1 MFDGHG
7 DDAYRYGGM
16 VKHNFSSNIFQGF
29 DHSELCSHLGKC
41 AAAISNYPSP
51 EPTETEAIIAH
62 RHDVADDAVMLTAG
76 ATDAIYLLA
85 QHTACRH
92 SIILSP
98 TFSEY
103 EDACSA
109 FNHSI
114 TFATSIDD
122 LHHSVG
128 DTVWIC
134 NPNNPTGKILAAEDI
149 LKAVD
154 THKDALWIIDAS
166 YAEYSS
172 ADAITFAQAATRQN
186 LLLIKSMTKTFAV
199 PGLRIGYIVGNPA
212 KLAALRKLRRP
223 WAVGGLERE
232 AVKWLSEHQYM
243 YRVDATALNGEIRRI
258 AAAFRRLGIETLHSA
273 TNFMLCRLPGE
284 RTAGNLKEWLVKK
297 HGILIRDASNFQT
310 LSPQHFRVAAQTP
323 DQNDLLINSL
333 EEWLRG

>member
-51 EPTETEAIIAH
+51 EPTETEAIIA
-62 RHDVADDAVMLTAG
+62 RGHDVADDAVMLTSG

-103 EDACSA
+103 EDACTA

-114 TFATSIDD
+114 TFATGIDD
-122 LHHSVG
+122 LHPSGG
-128 DTVWIC
+128 DTVWLC
-134 NPNNPTGKILAAEDI
+134 NPNNPTGKVLAAEEI
-149 LKAVD
+149 LKSVD
-154 THKDALWIIDAS
+154 AHRDTLWIIDAS
-166 YAEYSS
+166 YAEYTPC
-172 ADAITFAQAATRQN
+172 AGIQFDQAANRRN

-232 AVKWLSEHQYM
+232 AVKWLSEHHDM
-243 YRVDATALNGEIRRI
+243 YRVDATTINSEIRRI
-258 AAAFRRLGIETLHSA
+258 AAAFRRLGIETLDSV
-273 TNFMLCRLPGE
+273 TNFMLCRLPSE
-284 RTAGNLKEWLVKK
+284 HTAGDLKEWLVKK
-297 HGILIRDASNFQT
+297 HGILIRDASNFRT

-323 DQNDLLINSL
+323 DQNNLLINALKEWSL
-333 EEWLRG
+333 G